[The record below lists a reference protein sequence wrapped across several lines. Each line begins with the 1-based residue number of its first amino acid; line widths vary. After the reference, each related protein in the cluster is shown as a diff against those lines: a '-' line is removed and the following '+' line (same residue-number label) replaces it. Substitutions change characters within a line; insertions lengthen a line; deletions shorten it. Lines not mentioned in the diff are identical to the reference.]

1 MGRPVPMPMMRGL
14 HNVFT
19 QGEYSDLAITCGER
33 TWKVH
38 RLVLC
43 TQSEYF
49 HKACNG
55 PFTEAQDRKIDLS
68 DDDVHVLATM
78 LHYLYHFDYDDEHHF
93 VHGHDAM
100 THNICM
106 ALIADKYNVQ
116 PLLILACEKLKGRVS
131 THWDTPAFAAAISLA
146 FGTASAN
153 CKRLRAIVL
162 DAAILH
168 AKELFHD
175 KKFEKFQKAARE
187 QTDFC
192 FEYATAVSAH
202 AAINDNEKFAVK
214 NANGATWFKCP
225 GEGCQK
231 HDTLFRVKTYGFHP
245 DWKLNSTVANTN
257 NANKSSPGSFVTP
270 EPLAP
275 LINGLKRAF
284 DSPKHADLT
293 IICQDR
299 QWKAH
304 KVLLCAQ
311 SEWFQKACAE
321 PWKEGKESTITFT
334 EDEPEVVDAML
345 HWFYEFD
352 YGISQKN
359 KYPLVLDL
367 RVHVAAQKYLLP
379 NLKHLAATK
388 FEQRAEKEWQSED
401 FACAIMEVYD
411 GHLHIDDALKQTI
424 VRIANDHR
432 SQLFVAAKDH
442 EMYKAMVVEI
452 PIFGVDVLIASC
464 SSGNV
469 DGWTKYKCPSCGT
482 HWGVQ
487 GKATYLGCPKGCQRA
502 QTLSWW
508 VPYKQA

>member
-43 TQSEYF
+43 TQSDYF
-49 HKACNG
+49 RKACNG

-68 DDDVHVLATM
+68 DDDVHVLATL

-146 FGTASAN
+146 FGNASAN
-153 CKRLRAIVL
+153 CKRLRSIIL
-162 DAAILH
+162 DATILH

-202 AAINDNEKFAVK
+202 AAINDNEKFAVT

-245 DWKLNSTVANTN
+245 DWKLNCPMKCNIGKGLDFWGEHVVATDE
-257 NANKSSPGSFVTP
+257 AKF
-270 EPLAP
+270 
-275 LINGLKRAF
+275 KRAR
-284 DSPKHADLT
+284 K
-293 IICQDR
+293 
-299 QWKAH
+299 
-304 KVLLCAQ
+304 
-311 SEWFQKACAE
+311 
-321 PWKEGKESTITFT
+321 KE
-334 EDEPEVVDAML
+334 
-345 HWFYEFD
+345 
-352 YGISQKN
+352 
-359 KYPLVLDL
+359 
-367 RVHVAAQKYLLP
+367 
-379 NLKHLAATK
+379 
-388 FEQRAEKEWQSED
+388 
-401 FACAIMEVYD
+401 
-411 GHLHIDDALKQTI
+411 
-424 VRIANDHR
+424 
-432 SQLFVAAKDH
+432 
-442 EMYKAMVVEI
+442 
-452 PIFGVDVLIASC
+452 
-464 SSGNV
+464 
-469 DGWTKYKCPSCGT
+469 
-482 HWGVQ
+482 
-487 GKATYLGCPKGCQRA
+487 
-502 QTLSWW
+502 
-508 VPYKQA
+508 